1 MADRIQQGLHGCT
14 PEELY
19 TAPTDPLILQRL
31 EWFRD
36 QKLALMMHYGPYSQ
50 IGIDASWSLSDEDAS
65 WSRKDV
71 DWETDGDSYRRQYTA
86 LAKTFNPVRF
96 QPEKWAQ
103 FAAENGFK
111 YLIFTTK
118 HHDGFCM
125 FDTKYTD
132 YRITGPDCPFHTHK
146 YANITREVFEAF
158 REKGIAIAAY
168 FSKPDWNCPWYW
180 AEGMERPV
188 GHDRNPTYDIEQHPA
203 LWEKFAQFTRD
214 QILELMRDYG
224 RIDILWLDGGQV
236 CAQNGQDI
244 HMSDIV
250 SEARKMQP
258 WLITADRTA
267 GDENENYITPELSVP
282 GHAVRIP
289 WESCV
294 TVGTQWGYKFED
306 TYKTARELI
315 HMLVQVVSRGGN
327 LALNIGPQ
335 PNGEL
340 PAAALRELEGLGA
353 WLRINGEAIYATRP
367 AETVQISDIYYTKK
381 EDALYAIRLLDAD
394 EVLKST
400 LCIPA
405 DRPVSTVTCLSTG
418 ETLAFTQ
425 DANGVH
431 ITLSGALSGKEYPAV
446 AFRLV

>member
-19 TAPTDPLILQRL
+19 TAPTDSLILQRL

-132 YRITGPDCPFHTHK
+132 YRITGPDCPFHSHK

-180 AEGMERPV
+180 AEGMERPA

-244 HMSDIV
+244 HMSDIIA
-250 SEARKMQP
+250 EARKMQP

-267 GDENENYITPELSVP
+267 GGENENYITPELSIP
-282 GHAVRIP
+282 DHAVRIP

-340 PAAALRELEGLGA
+340 PTAALRELEGLGA

-367 AETVQISDIYYTKK
+367 AETVQIGDIYYTKK

-394 EVLKST
+394 EVLPGT
-400 LCIPA
+400 VTVPA
-405 DRPVSTVTCLSTG
+405 DRTVHTVTCLSTG
-418 ETLAFTQ
+418 ETPAFTQ
-425 DANGVH
+425 DAAGVH

>member
-19 TAPTDPLILQRL
+19 TSPTDPLILQRL

-36 QKLALMMHYGPYSQ
+36 QKLDLMKHYGPYSQ
-50 IGIDASWSLSDEDAS
+50 LGIDASWSLSDEDAS
-65 WSRKDV
+65 WSRADV

-132 YRITGPDCPFHTHK
+132 YRIPGPGCPFRSHK
-146 YANITREVFEAF
+146 DAIITREVFEAF

-180 AEGMERPV
+180 AEGMERPA

-244 HMSDIV
+244 HMSDIIA
-250 SEARKMQP
+250 EARKMQP

-267 GDENENYITPELSVP
+267 GGENENYITPELSIP
-282 GHAVRIP
+282 DHAVRIP

-340 PAAALRELEGLGA
+340 PTAALRELEGLGA

-367 AETVQISDIYYTKK
+367 ADTVQIGDIYYTKK

-394 EVLKST
+394 EVQKST

-418 ETLAFTQ
+418 ETLAFEQ
-425 DANGVH
+425 HADVLH
-431 ITLSGALSGKEYPAV
+431 ITLSGTLSGKEHPAV